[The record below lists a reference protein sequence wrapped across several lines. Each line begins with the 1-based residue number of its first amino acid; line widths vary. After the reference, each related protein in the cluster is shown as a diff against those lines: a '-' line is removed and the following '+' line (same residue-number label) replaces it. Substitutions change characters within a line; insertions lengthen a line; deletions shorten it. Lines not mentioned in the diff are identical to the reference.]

1 MKYGFC
7 TMGFLFICLMLAPVV
22 RATPVDLELIL
33 ATDVSG
39 SIDGVDFVLQRAGYE
54 AAFRSPSVISA
65 IKSGAI
71 GSIAVT
77 LWDFANNINVAVDWT
92 LISDS
97 VTSNAFAD
105 AIAAT
110 PRGSVGLNDGQ
121 SNLINQALIDLNS
134 NNGYEGTRRV
144 LDISS
149 EGAQDIDGCTPDNVN
164 CPTVQAARDAFLS
177 GGGTAINAIWLND
190 RDFFGRDPGDIINA
204 FEYGS
209 LNVIG
214 GPDSFQTYAS
224 NFDDFAPAIKSKL
237 VREIVGYEIPEPA
250 SILLLGTGLGLMG
263 LAVWRKR
270 K

>member
-1 MKYGFC
+1 MKYSLC
-7 TMGFLFICLMLAPVV
+7 TTGFLFICLMLAPAVQAV
-22 RATPVDLELIL
+22 PVDLELIL

-39 SIDGVDFVLQRAGYE
+39 SIDGTDFALQRAGYE

-65 IKSGAI
+65 IESGAVDI
-71 GSIAVT
+71 IAVT
-77 LWDFANNINVAVDWT
+77 LWDFANDVKVAVGWT
-92 LISDS
+92 VISNS
-97 VTSNAFAD
+97 ATSNAFAD
-105 AIAAT
+105 AIAAA

-121 SNLINQALIDLNS
+121 SNLINQALDDLNFNS
-134 NNGYEGTRRV
+134 YEGIRRV

-149 EGAQDIDGCTPDNVN
+149 EGAEDIDPCSFDNVN
-164 CPTVQAARDAFLS
+164 CPAVQAARDAFLS

-190 RDFFGRDPGDIINA
+190 GNYFGLDPEDIINA

-214 GPDSFQTYAS
+214 GPDSFQTFAS

-237 VREIVGYEIPEPA
+237 VREISGREIPEPT
-250 SILLLGTGLGLMG
+250 SILLISTGLGLMG

>member
-7 TMGFLFICLMLAPVV
+7 TTGFLFICLMLAPAVQ
-22 RATPVDLELIL
+22 ATPVDLELIL

-39 SIDGVDFVLQRAGYE
+39 SIDSADFILQRAGYE

-65 IKSGAI
+65 IESGSI
-71 GSIAVT
+71 KSIAVT
-77 LWDFANNINVAVDWT
+77 LWDFANDVNVAVGWT

-97 VTSNAFAD
+97 ATSNAFAA
-105 AIAAT
+105 AIAAA
-110 PRGSVGLNDGQ
+110 PRGSVGSNDGQ
-121 SNLINQALIDLNS
+121 SNLINQALTALNF

-149 EGAQDIDGCTPDNVN
+149 EGAQDIDGCVYNNVN
-164 CPTVQAARDAFLS
+164 CLTVQTARDAFLS

-190 RDFFGRDPGDIINA
+190 RDFFGLDSNDHINA

-214 GPDSFQTYAS
+214 GPDSFQTYAA
-224 NFDDFAPAIKSKL
+224 NFDDFAPAIRSKL
-237 VREIVGYEIPEPA
+237 VREIVGHEIPEPA
-250 SILLLGTGLGLMG
+250 SVLLLGTGLGLMG

>member
-1 MKYGFC
+1 MKYGIC
-7 TMGFLFICLMLAPVV
+7 TTGFLFICLMLAPVV

-39 SIDGVDFVLQRAGYE
+39 SIDSADFNLQRAGYE
-54 AAFRSPSVISA
+54 AAFRSSSVISA
-65 IKSGAI
+65 IESGAI

-77 LWDFANNINVAVDWT
+77 LWDFANDVNVAVGWT

-97 VTSNAFAD
+97 LTSNAFAN
-105 AIAAT
+105 AIAVA

-121 SNLINQALIDLNS
+121 SNLINQALTDLNS
-134 NNGYEGTRRV
+134 NNYEGTRRV

-149 EGAQDIDGCTPDNVN
+149 EGAQDIDGCTYDNVN

-190 RDFFGRDPGDIINA
+190 RDFFGLDSNDLINA
-204 FEYGS
+204 FDYGS

-214 GPDSFQTYAS
+214 GSDSFQTYAA
-224 NFDDFAPAIKSKL
+224 NFDDFAPAIRSKL
-237 VREIVGYEIPEPA
+237 VREIVGHEIPEPA
-250 SILLLGTGLGLMG
+250 SVLLLGTGLGLMG